1 MTIQRSI
8 KVGAEVYHDR
18 ESLDRAFGEK
28 VGKMLWLLPEE
39 FDRFD
44 KGERINLALK
54 DPREILFVQDPDG
67 GFTRSA
73 TVSAKETQ
81 LIGGGVQIEAGGDR
95 PQVIY
100 RPNHG
105 ASMLKIAGI
114 LNCVGIFVEAKKGQ
128 EVMAVSG
135 LHFVTP
141 RHLSDEG
148 DLTEEAQALIK
159 EQVRMVK
166 DSGNLV
172 AILEISPQADNATM
186 VANMKITEFL
196 KSKGVD
202 QVLGLKRTGDR
213 IYKLQ
218 ANGQG
223 GLNV

>member
-1 MTIQRSI
+1 
-8 KVGAEVYHDR
+8 
-18 ESLDRAFGEK
+18 
-28 VGKMLWLLPEE
+28 
-39 FDRFD
+39 
-44 KGERINLALK
+44 
-54 DPREILFVQDPDG
+54 
-67 GFTRSA
+67 
-73 TVSAKETQ
+73 
-81 LIGGGVQIEAGGDR
+81 
-95 PQVIY
+95 
-100 RPNHG
+100 
-105 ASMLKIAGI
+105 
-114 LNCVGIFVEAKKGQ
+114 
-128 EVMAVSG
+128 
-135 LHFVTP
+135 
-141 RHLSDEG
+141 
-148 DLTEEAQALIK
+148 LTEEAQALIK